1 MVAMIARIE
10 SGVPERR
17 ELGQALQAW
26 VVSARRE
33 AGVRAAHVYEDME
46 APAAFCLV
54 AQWEDHRAIEAHL
67 RGAEFGALLG
77 ALELLAGPP
86 HWSIST
92 VGDENGSDALRA
104 IRRLRGGAHGLLNLE
119 S

>member
-1 MVAMIARIE
+1 VVAITARIE

-26 VVSARRE
+26 ATSARRE
-33 AGVRAAHVYEDME
+33 AGVHAAHVYEDME
-46 APAAFCLV
+46 APAAFCVV
-54 AQWEDHRAIEAHL
+54 AQWEDQHAIEAHL

-86 HWSIST
+86 QWWIST
-92 VGDENGSDALRA
+92 AGDVNGSDALRT
-104 IRRLRGGAHGLLNLE
+104 IRRLRSGERGAL
-119 S
+119 SQKP

>member
-1 MVAMIARIE
+1 MIARIE

-54 AQWEDHRAIEAHL
+54 AQWEDHHAIEAHL